1 MKCKWFKKGLSA
13 LLSMAM
19 CFTTMLSVSV
29 PVFAATQV
37 DAYMVDYPRSGDAN
51 YSTTSWGHGATQLMS
66 GWSQTAYRYTTV
78 HSIGSFEG
86 QVAYCIEP
94 GVGQHSGDTLT
105 GQDESYWENYPA
117 SNNVTISPDTVKLL
131 LGRIMQYGYQGNVS
145 TSWRSQNP
153 EDADKLSHAV
163 ATQLLVWETIVG
175 ERDASFNKVD
185 PANYGVGAVLSYVRD
200 DHPLRS
206 QIMSHYDSMVA
217 SVQNHTKVPS
227 FCARSLGSASS
238 YEMKY
243 DGSGYSVTLTDTNGV
258 LSNYSFSSSEP
269 GVRFSQNG
277 NQLTITADEPVIGT
291 IQVSAS
297 KAGGTR
303 AGLVTWTDGNKGQGD
318 YLRGNRVRSNQRLSF
333 VGDGSGWNHALGK
346 NQ

>member
-1 MKCKWFKKGLSA
+1 
-13 LLSMAM
+13 
-19 CFTTMLSVSV
+19 MLYNNAVCQRAG
-29 PVFAATQV
+29 FAATQV

-200 DHPLRS
+200 DHPCAARLCLTMIPWWPAYR
-206 QIMSHYDSMVA
+206 IIPRFPAFVREA
-217 SVQNHTKVPS
+217 WVVPVPM
-227 FCARSLGSASS
+227 R
-238 YEMKY
+238 
-243 DGSGYSVTLTDTNGV
+243 
-258 LSNYSFSSSEP
+258 
-269 GVRFSQNG
+269 
-277 NQLTITADEPVIGT
+277 
-291 IQVSAS
+291 
-297 KAGGTR
+297 
-303 AGLVTWTDGNKGQGD
+303 
-318 YLRGNRVRSNQRLSF
+318 
-333 VGDGSGWNHALGK
+333 
-346 NQ
+346 